1 MLPYVMPLLAHAQ
14 PDIREPA
21 TKLLVAWFEKLVKEG
36 GDVRKARQLILD
48 SVGGLGR
55 PQLIQV

>member
-1 MLPYVMPLLAHAQ
+1 MPLLAHAQ